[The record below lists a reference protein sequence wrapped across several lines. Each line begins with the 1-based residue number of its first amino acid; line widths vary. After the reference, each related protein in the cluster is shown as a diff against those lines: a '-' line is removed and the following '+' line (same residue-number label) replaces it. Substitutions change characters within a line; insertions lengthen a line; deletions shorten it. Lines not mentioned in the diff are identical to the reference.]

1 MPSSYLLPPPCVHLI
16 ALCRTRGNHQPYCVA
31 AFEGMACEQ
40 RPSFHQT
47 PGQTRHGFLFFR
59 DSEDKSRVHLSVTG
73 SAGHAQM
80 DATFVLTVSKE
91 PGEVHPFHFSSL
103 LRLRLILTQPERGT
117 ERGAGDHTH
126 AEGQGQDKE
135 SCQGQDAS
143 QQAGGHHDLDR
154 EGCLQVVELR

>member
-1 MPSSYLLPPPCVHLI
+1 MFLFAFLQHNLLPLVSAASTKQISQQPD
-16 ALCRTRGNHQPYCVA
+16 RT
-31 AFEGMACEQ
+31 

-59 DSEDKSRVHLSVTG
+59 DSEDKSRVHLSVT
-73 SAGHAQM
+73 
-80 DATFVLTVSKE
+80 FVLTVSKR
-91 PGEVHPFHFSSL
+91 PGEVHPFNFSSL
-103 LRLRLILTQPERGT
+103 LRLRLILTQSERGT